1 MEEETKQNT
10 TSVSDSETSEEIKT
24 EETTPK
30 AEDAN
35 EVKNDNTSAPIKE
48 EAPPHEEKK
57 KEKKHKLF
65 DKEKDELLK
74 ANLELKEKVL
84 RITAEMQNMR
94 RRYDLDMAS
103 LYKYDGFD
111 LVEKLLPILDNFE
124 RALKIKT
131 EGSEKFLDGFK
142 MIYDNL
148 ISILKNKGI
157 TELEV
162 LNKEFDPNIMNA
174 VVTEINNEVVENT
187 VLEVLQKG
195 YMYNDR
201 LIRPAMVK
209 VSEKESE

>member
-1 MEEETKQNT
+1 MEEQVMQN
-10 TSVSDSETSEEIKT
+10 EEEIKVG
-24 EETTPK
+24 EETIDIKENTQNS
-30 AEDAN
+30 EDLAM
-35 EVKNDNTSAPIKE
+35 E
-48 EAPPHEEKK
+48 EAPPKEEKK
-57 KEKKHKLF
+57 KEKKKKFF
-65 DKEKDELLK
+65 DKEKEELRS

-94 RRYDLDMAS
+94 RRYDLDMQS
-103 LYKYDGFD
+103 LYKYDGYD
-111 LVEKLLPILDNFE
+111 LVEKLLPILDNFD

-131 EGSEKFLDGFK
+131 EGSEKFLEGFN
-142 MIYDNL
+142 MIYENL
-148 ISILKNKGI
+148 ISILNSKGI
-157 TELEV
+157 TELDC

-174 VVTEINNEVVENT
+174 VVTEVNNELKENT

>member
-1 MEEETKQNT
+1 MEEQVMQN
-10 TSVSDSETSEEIKT
+10 EEEIKVD
-24 EETTPK
+24 EETIDIKENTQNS
-30 AEDAN
+30 EDLAM
-35 EVKNDNTSAPIKE
+35 E
-48 EAPPHEEKK
+48 EAPPKEEKK
-57 KEKKHKLF
+57 KEKKKKFF
-65 DKEKDELLK
+65 DKEKEELRS

-94 RRYDLDMAS
+94 RRYDLDMQS
-103 LYKYDGFD
+103 LYKYDGYD
-111 LVEKLLPILDNFE
+111 LVEKLLPILDNFD

-131 EGSEKFLDGFK
+131 EGSEKFLEGFN
-142 MIYDNL
+142 MIYENL
-148 ISILKNKGI
+148 ISILNSKGI
-157 TELEV
+157 TELDC

-174 VVTEINNEVVENT
+174 VVTEVNNELKENT

>member
-1 MEEETKQNT
+1 MEEQVIQN
-10 TSVSDSETSEEIKT
+10 EEEIKVG
-24 EETTPK
+24 EETIDIKENTQNS
-30 AEDAN
+30 EDL
-35 EVKNDNTSAPIKE
+35 VME
-48 EAPPHEEKK
+48 EAPPKEEKK
-57 KEKKHKLF
+57 KEKKKKFF
-65 DKEKDELLK
+65 DKEKEELRS

-94 RRYDLDMAS
+94 RRYDLDMQI
-103 LYKYDGFD
+103 LYKYDGYD
-111 LVEKLLPILDNFE
+111 LVEKLLPILDNFD

-131 EGSEKFLDGFK
+131 EGSEKFLEGFN
-142 MIYDNL
+142 MIYENL
-148 ISILKNKGI
+148 ISILNSKGI
-157 TELEV
+157 TELDC

-174 VVTEINNEVVENT
+174 VVTEVNNELEENT

>member
-1 MEEETKQNT
+1 MEEQVKIGEEETLT
-10 TSVSDSETSEEIKT
+10 TEETNETEIKT
-24 EETTPK
+24 ENIE
-30 AEDAN
+30 E
-35 EVKNDNTSAPIKE
+35 PIIE
-48 EAPPHEEKK
+48 EASPKEEKK
-57 KEKKHKLF
+57 KEKKKKFF
-65 DKEKDELLK
+65 DKEKEELK
-74 ANLELKEKVL
+74 SANLELKEKVL

-94 RRYDLDMAS
+94 RRYDMDMQS

-131 EGSEKFLDGFK
+131 EGSEKFLEGFK

-148 ISILKNKGI
+148 ISILNSKGI
-157 TELEV
+157 TEVEC

-174 VVTEINNEVVENT
+174 VVTEINNEVAENT

-209 VSEKESE
+209 VSERESE

>member
-1 MEEETKQNT
+1 MEEQIKRAEESLET
-10 TSVSDSETSEEIKT
+10 EEMNDTEVKT
-24 EETTPK
+24 ENIE
-30 AEDAN
+30 EF
-35 EVKNDNTSAPIKE
+35 VRE
-48 EAPPHEEKK
+48 EAPPKEENKNKK
-57 KEKKHKLF
+57 KKKVF
-65 DKEKDELLK
+65 DKEKDELRK

-94 RRYDLDMAS
+94 RRFDLDKES

-131 EGSEKFLDGFK
+131 EGSEKFLEGFK

-148 ISILKNKGI
+148 ISILNSKGI
-157 TELEV
+157 TEVEC
-162 LNKEFDPNIMNA
+162 LNKEFDPSIMNA
-174 VVTEINNEVVENT
+174 VTTEVNNELEENT

-209 VSEKESE
+209 VSESEANESE

>member
-1 MEEETKQNT
+1 MEEQVMQN
-10 TSVSDSETSEEIKT
+10 EEEIKVD
-24 EETTPK
+24 EETIDIKENTQNS
-30 AEDAN
+30 EDLAM
-35 EVKNDNTSAPIKE
+35 E
-48 EAPPHEEKK
+48 EAPPKEEKK
-57 KEKKHKLF
+57 KEKKSI
-65 DKEKDELLK
+65 KEKEELRS

-94 RRYDLDMAS
+94 RRYDLDLQS
-103 LYKYDGFD
+103 LYKYDGYD
-111 LVEKLLPILDNFE
+111 LVEKLLPILDNFD

-131 EGSEKFLDGFK
+131 EGSEKFLEGFN
-142 MIYDNL
+142 MIYENL
-148 ISILKNKGI
+148 ISILNSKGI
-157 TELEV
+157 TELDC

-174 VVTEINNEVVENT
+174 VVTEVNNELEENT

>member
-1 MEEETKQNT
+1 MEEQVKT
-10 TSVSDSETSEEIKT
+10 TEEESLET
-24 EETTPK
+24 EETNET
-30 AEDAN
+30 
-35 EVKNDNTSAPIKE
+35 EVKTENIEESVKE
-48 EAPPHEEKK
+48 EAPPKEEKK
-57 KEKKHKLF
+57 KEKKKKFF
-65 DKEKDELLK
+65 DKEKEELK
-74 ANLELKEKVL
+74 SANLELKEKVL

-94 RRYDLDMAS
+94 RRYDLDMQS

-131 EGSEKFLDGFK
+131 EGIEKFLEGFK

-148 ISILKNKGI
+148 ISILNSKGI
-157 TELEV
+157 TEVEC

-174 VVTEINNEVVENT
+174 VTTEVNSKVAENT

-209 VSEKESE
+209 VSERESE

>member
-1 MEEETKQNT
+1 MEEQVKT
-10 TSVSDSETSEEIKT
+10 TEEESLET
-24 EETTPK
+24 EETNET
-30 AEDAN
+30 
-35 EVKNDNTSAPIKE
+35 EVKTENIEESVKE
-48 EAPPHEEKK
+48 EAPPKEEKK
-57 KEKKHKLF
+57 KEKKKKLF
-65 DKEKDELLK
+65 DKEKEELK
-74 ANLELKEKVL
+74 SANLELKEKVL

-94 RRYDLDMAS
+94 RRYDLDMQS

-124 RALKIKT
+124 RALKIKN
-131 EGSEKFLDGFK
+131 EGIEKFLEGFK

-148 ISILKNKGI
+148 ISILNSKGI
-157 TELEV
+157 TEVEC

-174 VVTEINNEVVENT
+174 VTTEVNSEVPENT

-209 VSEKESE
+209 VSERESE

>member
-1 MEEETKQNT
+1 MEEQVIQNEEETK
-10 TSVSDSETSEEIKT
+10 VG
-24 EETTPK
+24 EETIENS
-30 AEDAN
+30 EDL
-35 EVKNDNTSAPIKE
+35 VME
-48 EAPPHEEKK
+48 EAPLKEDKK
-57 KEKKHKLF
+57 KEKKKKFF
-65 DKEKDELLK
+65 DKEKEELRS

-94 RRYDLDMAS
+94 RRYDLDMQS
-103 LYKYDGFD
+103 LYKYDGYD
-111 LVEKLLPILDNFE
+111 LVEKLLPILDNFD

-131 EGSEKFLDGFK
+131 EGSEKFLEGFN
-142 MIYDNL
+142 MIYENL
-148 ISILKNKGI
+148 ISILNSKGI
-157 TELEV
+157 TELDC

-174 VVTEINNEVVENT
+174 VVTEVNNELEENT

>member
-1 MEEETKQNT
+1 MEEQVMQN
-10 TSVSDSETSEEIKT
+10 EEEIKVS
-24 EETTPK
+24 EETIEIK
-30 AEDAN
+30 
-35 EVKNDNTSAPIKE
+35 DNTQNSEDLVME
-48 EAPPHEEKK
+48 EAPPKEEKK
-57 KEKKHKLF
+57 KEKKKKFF
-65 DKEKDELLK
+65 DKEKEELRS

-94 RRYDLDMAS
+94 RRYDLDMQS
-103 LYKYDGFD
+103 LYKYDGYD
-111 LVEKLLPILDNFE
+111 LVEKLLPILDNFD

-131 EGSEKFLDGFK
+131 EGSEKFLEGFN
-142 MIYDNL
+142 MIYENL
-148 ISILKNKGI
+148 ISILNSKGI
-157 TELEV
+157 TELDC

-174 VVTEINNEVVENT
+174 VVTEVNNELEENT

>member
-1 MEEETKQNT
+1 MDENVIQN
-10 TSVSDSETSEEIKT
+10 EEEIKVG
-24 EETTPK
+24 EETIDIKENTQNS
-30 AEDAN
+30 EDLAM
-35 EVKNDNTSAPIKE
+35 E
-48 EAPPHEEKK
+48 EAPPKEEKK
-57 KEKKHKLF
+57 KEKKKKFF
-65 DKEKDELLK
+65 DKEKEELRS

-94 RRYDLDMAS
+94 RRYDLDMQS
-103 LYKYDGFD
+103 LYKYDGYD
-111 LVEKLLPILDNFE
+111 LVEKLLPILDNFD

-131 EGSEKFLDGFK
+131 EGSEKFLEGFN
-142 MIYDNL
+142 MIYENL
-148 ISILKNKGI
+148 ISILNSKGI
-157 TELEV
+157 TELDC

-174 VVTEINNEVVENT
+174 VVTEVNNELEENT

>member
-1 MEEETKQNT
+1 MEEEVKATAEENI
-10 TSVSDSETSEEIKT
+10 TSESVENDQTIAKNMEESNK
-24 EETTPK
+24 EETP
-30 AEDAN
+30 
-35 EVKNDNTSAPIKE
+35 VK
-48 EAPPHEEKK
+48 EEKK
-57 KEKKHKLF
+57 KEKKKKFF
-65 DKEKDELLK
+65 DKEKEEFRQ

-94 RRYDLDMAS
+94 RRYDMDMQS

-111 LVEKLLPILDNFE
+111 LVEKILPILDNFE

-131 EGSEKFLDGFK
+131 EGSEKFLEGFK

-148 ISILKNKGI
+148 VSILNSKGI
-157 TELEV
+157 TEVEC

-174 VVTEINNEVVENT
+174 VVTEVNNEVAENT

-209 VSEKESE
+209 VSEKESNENE

>member
-1 MEEETKQNT
+1 MEEQVKINEEESLEKET
-10 TSVSDSETSEEIKT
+10 
-24 EETTPK
+24 
-30 AEDAN
+30 AN
-35 EVKNDNTSAPIKE
+35 ETEVEAENIEEPIME
-48 EAPPHEEKK
+48 EAPPQEEKK
-57 KEKKHKLF
+57 KEKKKKFF
-65 DKEKDELLK
+65 DKEKEELRS

-94 RRYDLDMAS
+94 RRYDLDKES

-111 LVEKLLPILDNFE
+111 LVEKILPILDNFE

-131 EGSEKFLDGFK
+131 EGSEKFLEGFK

-148 ISILKNKGI
+148 ISILNSKGI
-157 TELEV
+157 TEVEC

-174 VVTEINNEVVENT
+174 VVTEVKTEVAENT

-195 YMYNDR
+195 YIYNDR

-209 VSEKESE
+209 VSERESE

>member
-1 MEEETKQNT
+1 MEEQVKT
-10 TSVSDSETSEEIKT
+10 TEEESLKT
-24 EETTPK
+24 EETNET
-30 AEDAN
+30 
-35 EVKNDNTSAPIKE
+35 EVKTENIEESVKE
-48 EAPPHEEKK
+48 EAPPKEEIKNKK
-57 KEKKHKLF
+57 KKKFF
-65 DKEKDELLK
+65 DKEKEELK
-74 ANLELKEKVL
+74 SANLELKEKVL

-94 RRYDLDMAS
+94 RRYDMDMQS

-111 LVEKLLPILDNFE
+111 LAEKLLPILDNFE

-131 EGSEKFLDGFK
+131 EGAEKFLEGFK

-148 ISILKNKGI
+148 ISILNSKGI
-157 TELEV
+157 TEVEC

-174 VVTEINNEVVENT
+174 VVTEVNNEVAENT

-209 VSEKESE
+209 VSERESE